1 VFRIDDWG
9 VELNNLQASN
19 IPPVVVDDGQDDD
32 STNDTEEFIQQ
43 AKTMVEDTVD
53 KLDPWQMQEL
63 MGGLLTAMGSGAR

>member
-1 VFRIDDWG
+1 MFRIDDWG